1 MLSKMCSKF
10 GLSLIV
16 GVVVTS
22 FLWVTLAPA
31 QPEAPDDI
39 TIQSKIWPKKKK
51 ADVALSHKKH
61 AEEYKIPCLDCHHV
75 YKDGKN
81 VWQQGQE
88 VQKCEACHT
97 CVKQG
102 KALKEASPEEKK
114 LSLLNAF
121 HDNCKNCHKDT
132 NKGKSKEEQTAP
144 TKCTQCHPKA
154 PK

>member
-1 MLSKMCSKF
+1 MLSKIFVKYGF
-10 GLSLIV
+10 SLIA
-16 GVVVTS
+16 GVVVAS

-31 QPEAPDDI
+31 QPEAPDDL

-51 ADVALSHKKH
+51 ADVALTHKKH
-61 AEEYKIPCLDCHHV
+61 AEDYKIPCIDCHHV

-102 KALKEASPEEKK
+102 KELKEASPEEKK

-121 HDNCKNCHKDT
+121 HDNCKNCHKEKQ
-132 NKGKSKEEQTAP
+132 KGP
-144 TKCTQCHPKA
+144 TKCSECHPKA